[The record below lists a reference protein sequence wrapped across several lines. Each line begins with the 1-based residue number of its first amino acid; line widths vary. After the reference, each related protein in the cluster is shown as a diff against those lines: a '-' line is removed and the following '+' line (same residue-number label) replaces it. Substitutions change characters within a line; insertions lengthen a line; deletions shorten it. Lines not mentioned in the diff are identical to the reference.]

1 MYVKV
6 KFKKQYSGQLKNHGE
21 GYLVA
26 LAVVAFNFLDRKTY
40 LQFEIRTFVPPSVSV
55 FSKDIFKE

>member
-1 MYVKV
+1 MYVEV
-6 KFKKQYSGQLKNHGE
+6 KFKKQYSGQLKKHRE
-21 GYLVA
+21 GYFLA

-40 LQFEIRTFVPPSVSV
+40 LQFEIRTFVSPSVSV